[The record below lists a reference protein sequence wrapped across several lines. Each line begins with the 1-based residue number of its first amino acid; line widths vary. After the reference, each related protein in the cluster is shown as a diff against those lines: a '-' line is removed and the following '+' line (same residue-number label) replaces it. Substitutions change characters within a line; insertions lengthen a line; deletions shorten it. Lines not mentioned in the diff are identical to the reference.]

1 MADSKR
7 DYYEVLGVNK
17 DASADDIKKAY
28 RKAAMK
34 YHPDRNPGDK
44 TAEEKF
50 KEAGEAYEV
59 LSDADKRARYDQY
72 GFAGVDPNFGAGGA
86 GYGGAGFGGSGF
98 GGFDGF
104 GDLGDIFGEFFG
116 GGRSR
121 GSQQNAS
128 RRGENVMARLELTFE
143 EAAFGC
149 EKEVAAQR
157 IENCPNCKGTG
168 SADGVIET
176 CSQCHGT
183 GQVRSVQNFMGM
195 QMQST
200 TTCPTCGG
208 RGKVIK
214 NPCTTC
220 RGKGKVRKTNRVKVK
235 IPAGVDAGQSVR
247 VRGEGCVGVGGG
259 PNGDLLV
266 EMDRHTVV
274 FLKSME
280 NVESFDELFQLAEA
294 IEQTLLDE
302 AGKSCV
308 VGIGEPKKTFPEIG
322 ESYRESRRAVEVG
335 RIFLTEQHIYVYR
348 SLVLER
354 FLMDI
359 PREMGTRYHGI
370 LFNRKTARL
379 FNDEMLHTIEMFFAK
394 DLNLSDTARQ
404 LYIHRNTLVYR
415 LDKVQRQTGLDLRK
429 FDDAVTF
436 KMMMLLGKSGKDKP
450 RPVY

>member
-1 MADSKR
+1 MRSNR
-7 DYYEVLGVNK
+7 LFLGDDLHRHIGGDVRHQTNGDDVFAGRLDGAERRANLRLLDLEAELVHRFSDVGVGDGAEQTAV
-17 DASADDIKKAY
+17 DAALAG
-28 RKAAMK
+28 
-34 YHPDRNPGDK
+34 DRNFS
-44 TAEEKF
+44 AVEL
-50 KEAGEAYEV
+50 A
-59 LSDADKRARYDQY
+59 
-72 GFAGVDPNFGAGGA
+72 
-86 GYGGAGFGGSGF
+86 
-98 GGFDGF
+98 
-104 GDLGDIFGEFFG
+104 GEFFG
-116 GGRSR
+116 GSRSR
-121 GSQQNAS
+121 GSRQNAS

-266 EMDRHTVV
+266 EISIRRHPIFTRNGTDVLCEVPITFTQAALGATIQVPTLDGKVDYEIPEGTQTGREFILREKGIPEVGNTRRRGNERFTVV
-274 FLKSME
+274 
-280 NVESFDELFQLAEA
+280 VETPTRLTK
-294 IEQTLLDE
+294 EQ
-302 AGKSCV
+302 
-308 VGIGEPKKTFPEIG
+308 
-322 ESYRESRRAVEVG
+322 
-335 RIFLTEQHIYVYR
+335 
-348 SLVLER
+348 
-354 FLMDI
+354 
-359 PREMGTRYHGI
+359 
-370 LFNRKTARL
+370 
-379 FNDEMLHTIEMFFAK
+379 K
-394 DLNLSDTARQ
+394 DLLRQ
-404 LYIHRNTLVYR
+404 LDGSV
-415 LDKVQRQTGLDLRK
+415 DQSPKRK
-429 FDDAVTF
+429 KF
-436 KMMMLLGKSGKDKP
+436 LNNLKDFFG
-450 RPVY
+450 